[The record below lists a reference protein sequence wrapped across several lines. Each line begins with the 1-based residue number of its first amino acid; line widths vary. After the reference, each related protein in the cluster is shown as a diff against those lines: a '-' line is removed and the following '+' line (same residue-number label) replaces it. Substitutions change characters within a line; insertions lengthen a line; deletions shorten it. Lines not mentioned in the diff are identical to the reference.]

1 MHFRTFRHLVLSIF
15 LCTCFLGCGADS
27 ESKPNAAKSPSA
39 TGKAEEASKPEPKP
53 VPPRREPA
61 LPGMEGRTLEGE
73 AFSLTN
79 YIGKRVLIYFFDAG
93 EAAAVAGAEAIRSIA
108 ALQHKNNFQL
118 IGVSTGDN
126 PMQTSGFV
134 GKYQLNFPIVVDSNK
149 VFLQRFRLRES
160 NAIIGMDPEGY
171 FSFIHGVPH
180 DGKNP
185 AQVLEGQ
192 LRESLRLPSG
202 AGSATQEMGEFP
214 DAPDFTATVLDGD
227 EQHTLSAYRG
237 KPVIVMFFMHTC
249 PHCHKALA
257 FFKQA
262 LPKFPEES
270 RPVLLGIEISG
281 KHAAAQE
288 RLNKDGFD
296 FFPALA
302 DPGRKIL
309 SAYNSMGSVP
319 DIYLISSEGKIVNH
333 SQGWR
338 ELRDPPLFQIRLSL
352 LAGVKAPIL
361 LNKQG
366 YSGNEFCVDCH
377 QDEARTWEFTKHAG
391 AFDSLVKHGDDHDPE
406 CVSCHVVG
414 NGEPGGFLLN
424 TGTTYL
430 EDVGCESCHGPGG
443 GHIDDDFVED
453 DEFEDI
459 CKTCHN
465 TKHSLG
471 FDYAT
476 FLPQISH
483 EENAELLTL
492 SAEERDKLLAER
504 GLERKSLLNSSAAFT
519 GSESCKEC
527 HEEEYATWSKGPH
540 VQAVQS
546 LIAKGKGEENKS
558 ECLACHTTGYG
569 KTGGFPENAPVA
581 DHPDLAKVG
590 CESCH
595 GPGGEHVAEEPED
608 VGPILSLGDKC
619 DSCVILSICGSCHD
633 DANDPEFEFNVQEK
647 IDKIRHGT
655 IEPKAGLPDQD
666 KSAARPELSTSSI
679 VGLLEQGFS
688 ALP

>member
-1 MHFRTFRHLVLSIF
+1 MHFRTLRRLLLSIF

-27 ESKPNAAKSPSA
+27 KSKPDATQSKPTNAK
-39 TGKAEEASKPEPKP
+39 TEEASKPKP
-53 VPPRREPA
+53 PPRREPA
-61 LPGMEGRTLEGE
+61 LPGIQGRTLEGKE
-73 AFSLTN
+73 FSLTDH
-79 YIGKRVLIYFFDAG
+79 IGKRVLIYFFDAG
-93 EAAAVAGAEAIRSIA
+93 DTEAPAGAEAIQAIMG
-108 ALQHKNNFQL
+108 LQQKNNFQ
-118 IGVSTGDN
+118 IVGVATGDN
-126 PMQTSGFV
+126 PMQTSSFA
-134 GKYQLNFPIVVDSNK
+134 GKYDLDFPIVMDSNK
-149 VFLQRFRLRES
+149 AFLKRFRLRES
-160 NAIIGMDPEGY
+160 NAVIGMDPEGY
-171 FSFIHGVPH
+171 FSFILGVPH
-180 DGKNP
+180 EAKNP
-185 AQVLEGQ
+185 AQILEGQ
-192 LRESLRLPSG
+192 LRESLRLPDP
-202 AGSATQEMGEFP
+202 AGSTSQNTGDFP
-214 DAPDFTATVLDGD
+214 DAPDFTSIELVGD
-227 EQHTLSAYRG
+227 EVHTLSAYRG

-249 PHCHKALA
+249 PHCHRALA

-281 KHAAAQE
+281 KRAAALE
-288 RLNKDGFD
+288 RLKQDGLD
-296 FFPALA
+296 FFPILS

-309 SAYNSMGSVP
+309 NAYNSMGSVP
-319 DIYLISSEGKIVNH
+319 DIFLISPEGKIVNH

-338 ELRDPPLFQIRLSL
+338 DLRDPPLFQIRLSL

-377 QDEARTWEFTKHAG
+377 ADEARTWEFTKHAG

-414 NGEPGGFLLN
+414 DGESGGFLLN
-424 TGTTYL
+424 TGTTHM

-453 DEFEDI
+453 DEFEAV

-465 TKHSLG
+465 EKHSLG

-483 EENAELLTL
+483 EENAELLSL

-504 GLERKSLLNSSAAFT
+504 GLERKSLLNSKAAFT

-546 LIAKGKGEENKS
+546 LIAKGKGEESKQ

-581 DHPDLAKVG
+581 EHPDLAKVG

-595 GPGGEHVAEEPED
+595 GPGGDHVAEEPED

-655 IEPKAGLPDQD
+655 IEPKAGLPDKD
-666 KSAARPELSTSSI
+666 KSAARPELSTSSV

>member
-1 MHFRTFRHLVLSIF
+1 
-15 LCTCFLGCGADS
+15 
-27 ESKPNAAKSPSA
+27 
-39 TGKAEEASKPEPKP
+39 
-53 VPPRREPA
+53 
-61 LPGMEGRTLEGE
+61 LEGKD
-73 AFSLTN
+73 FSLTDH
-79 YIGKRVLIYFFDAG
+79 IGKRVLIYFLDAG
-93 EAAAVAGAEAIRSIA
+93 STEAPAGAEAVSAIA
-108 ALQHKNNFQL
+108 SLQQKNNFQ
-118 IGVSTGDN
+118 IVGIATGDN
-126 PMQTSGFV
+126 PMLTSAFAGEH
-134 GKYQLNFPIVVDSNK
+134 KLDFPIVMDSNK
-149 VFLQRFRLRES
+149 VYLQRFRLRES
-160 NAIIGMDPEGY
+160 NTIIGMDPEGY

-180 DGKNP
+180 EGDNRAGI
-185 AQVLEGQ
+185 LEGQ
-192 LRESLRLPSG
+192 LRSSLRLPD
-202 AGSATQEMGEFP
+202 APGSAAQDTGDYP
-214 DAPDFTATVLDGD
+214 DAPDFTATALVGD
-227 EQHTLSAYRG
+227 EEFTLSDYRG
-237 KPVIVMFFMHTC
+237 KPVIVIFFLHTC

-257 FFKQA
+257 FFKQS
-262 LPKFPEES
+262 LQKFPEES

-281 KHAAAQE
+281 KRAGAQE
-288 RLNKDGFD
+288 RLNQDGFD

-302 DPGRKIL
+302 DPGRKI
-309 SAYNSMGSVP
+309 SNAYHSIGSVP
-319 DIYLISSEGKIVNH
+319 DIFLINAEGKIVEH

-338 ELRDPPLFQIRLSL
+338 DLRDPPLFQIRLSL
-352 LAGVKAPIL
+352 LAGVEPPIL

-377 QDEARTWEFTKHAG
+377 EKEARTWEFTKHAG

-414 NGEPGGFLLN
+414 NAEPGGFLLN
-424 TGTTYL
+424 TDTAFL

-443 GHIDDDFVED
+443 GHIDENFVED
-453 DEFEDI
+453 DEFEAI

-465 TKHSLG
+465 EEHSLG

-483 EENAELLTL
+483 EENSELLSL

-519 GSESCKEC
+519 GSESCKDC

-540 VQAVQS
+540 VQAVKS
-546 LIAKGKGEENKS
+546 LIAKGKGEES
-558 ECLACHTTGYG
+558 DQECLACHTTGFG
-569 KTGGFPENAPVA
+569 KTGGFPQDASVA

-595 GPGGEHVAEEPED
+595 GPGGDHVAEEPED

-633 DANDPEFEFNVQEK
+633 DANDPAFEFQVQDK

-655 IEPKAGLPDQD
+655 IEPKTGKP
-666 KSAARPELSTSSI
+666 KESAAHQELSSST
-679 VGLLEQGFS
+679 VAALLEKGFS
-688 ALP
+688 EQP